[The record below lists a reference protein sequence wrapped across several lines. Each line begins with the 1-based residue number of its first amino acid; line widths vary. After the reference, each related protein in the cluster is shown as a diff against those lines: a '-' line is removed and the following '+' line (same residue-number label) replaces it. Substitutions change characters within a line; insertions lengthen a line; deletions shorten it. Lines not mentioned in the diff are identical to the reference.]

1 MQGSL
6 HCLVL
11 TLCKS
16 TAGSVR
22 GFQQAAPRH
31 TIYISLLKPTFKFE
45 KPGTLFLRWS
55 STSASAESASK
66 LSVHLPRW
74 SNLTSWHV
82 GRCPVQTN
90 EGLLEV
96 PLEGCPGAREV
107 TGANCFQS
115 PLSNFFT
122 EKFWSYCC
130 ISHLC
135 RCIIPVLF
143 QKCHNEAWKQGTNH
157 NIHCLLYLSVSSL
170 PPFQHPCIPLQYS
183 DVLSATLS
191 LWEMSTHHKHTMW
204 C

>member
-1 MQGSL
+1 MFWQLFLKTELTTWAPPSPLLSFFLGLTSFCVYLPLMQGSL

-66 LSVHLPRW
+66 LSVHLPWW

-90 EGLLEV
+90 EGLLGEV
-96 PLEGCPGAREV
+96 PLEGCPGAQEV

-122 EKFWSYCC
+122 EKFWRYCC

-135 RCIIPVLF
+135 R
-143 QKCHNEAWKQGTNH
+143 
-157 NIHCLLYLSVSSL
+157 
-170 PPFQHPCIPLQYS
+170 
-183 DVLSATLS
+183 
-191 LWEMSTHHKHTMW
+191 
-204 C
+204 